1 MISNWIDRISA
12 YLYIPILQSG
22 RSAARLAHLLW
33 EQRVVSSNPT
43 APTIMKVIQHDTA
56 RAPVAQ
62 PDRAPTF

>member
-43 APTIMKVIQHDTA
+43 APTTMKVIQHDTA

>member
-12 YLYIPILQSG
+12 YLYIRILQSG

-43 APTIMKVIQHDTA
+43 APTTQKIQHESA
-56 RAPVAQ
+56 
-62 PDRAPTF
+62 